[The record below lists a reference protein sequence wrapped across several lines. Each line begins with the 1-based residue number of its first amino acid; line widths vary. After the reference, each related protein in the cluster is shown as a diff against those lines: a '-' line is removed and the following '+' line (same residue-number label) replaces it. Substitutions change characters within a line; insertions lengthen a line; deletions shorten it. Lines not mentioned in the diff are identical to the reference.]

1 MVKPDT
7 DDDRRRKAEFAKR
20 LVQFRTAKRWS
31 QSDLWRRVVERLPD
45 GSKFHRTSIS
55 RYESATNIPAP
66 HLAQVVAD
74 VLGVSVDQL
83 LPSEDMHRTDIKRID
98 TLGGGQA
105 RLTIDMIVSEDA
117 AGDIYQFIRQRTAA
131 SSGGGS

>member
-55 RYESATNIPAP
+55 RYESGTNIPAP
-66 HLAQVVAD
+66 HLAQVVAE
-74 VLGVSVDQL
+74 VLGVSVEQL
-83 LPSEDMHRTDIKRID
+83 LPSEDTHRTDI
-98 TLGGGQA
+98 TSFSEVGGGTV
-105 RLTIDMIVSEDA
+105 RLTIDKLVSYDKALEVLRLL
-117 AGDIYQFIRQRTAA
+117 Q
-131 SSGGGS
+131 S

>member
-55 RYESATNIPAP
+55 RYESGTNIPAP
-66 HLAQVVAD
+66 HLAQVVAE
-74 VLGVSVDQL
+74 VLGVSVEQL
-83 LPSEDMHRTDIKRID
+83 LPSEDTHRTDI
-98 TLGGGQA
+98 TSFAEVGGGVV
-105 RLTIDMIVSEDA
+105 RLTVDKLVPYD
-117 AGDIYQFIRQRTAA
+117 TALQVLRLLQT
-131 SSGGGS
+131 

>member
-7 DDDRRRKAEFAKR
+7 DEDRRRKNEFAKR

-55 RYESATNIPAP
+55 RYESGSNLPATHI
-66 HLAQVVAD
+66 AQVIAEL
-74 VLGVSVDQL
+74 LGVSIDQL
-83 LPSEDMHRTDIKRID
+83 LPAEDNLRTDI
-98 TLGGGQA
+98 TSFSEVGGGVV
-105 RLTIDMIVSEDA
+105 RLTIDKLVPYDKALEVLRLL
-117 AGDIYQFIRQRTAA
+117 QT
-131 SSGGGS
+131 